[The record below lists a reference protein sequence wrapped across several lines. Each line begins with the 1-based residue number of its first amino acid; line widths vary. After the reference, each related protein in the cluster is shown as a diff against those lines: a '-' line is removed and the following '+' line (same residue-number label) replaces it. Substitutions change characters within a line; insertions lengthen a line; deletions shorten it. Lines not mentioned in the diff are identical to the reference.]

1 MALNIVSKIFE
12 SVLLVGFHAV
22 SRSWWLALLGEV
34 MDSNYSQDGDQSLTA
49 L

>member
-1 MALNIVSKIFE
+1 MPYLEA
-12 SVLLVGFHAV
+12 GG
-22 SRSWWLALLGEV
+22 WWLALLGEV